1 MLSLERRQSWPWPN
15 YCAREAEHLSWKSLA
30 CNSLSTWIQPVT
42 SDINKWLF
50 VNLKKKKDSIIILLK
65 WISYWTKTL
74 IDVTKVFYYIVGY
87 KTLVLIFLVHA
98 FSWLYSWNR
107 NRWSYLTGW
116 RIPEVWI
123 TWIKYCW
130 YRVQCFYQSKP
141 FIAFSILVILVFEMF
156 DKYIWW
162 ISWFPVLSIYKFYP
176 YLPKMFFSWEREN
189 GCFFF
194 TYVVWTTI
202 HHTTPKNHLMY
213 IL

>member
-1 MLSLERRQSWPWPN
+1 MSLKFFITSSAIKLWYWSSW
-15 YCAREAEHLSWKSLA
+15 YTRFLGY
-30 CNSLSTWIQPVT
+30 
-42 SDINKWLF
+42 
-50 VNLKKKKDSIIILLK
+50 ILGY
-65 WISYWTKTL
+65 IL
-74 IDVTKVFYYIVGY
+74 I
-87 KTLVLIFLVHA
+87 
-98 FSWLYSWNR
+98 
-107 NRWSYLTGW
+107 TGW

-176 YLPKMFFSWEREN
+176 YIPKMFFSWEREN